1 METISER
8 KSKLAELHKIVEI
21 LAELRKIANKLD
33 EAANDLAGLAGHEE
47 AWPLEEGA
55 EEVARPS
62 VVTLAEPE
70 FGLIEEEQLVPEAA
84 YRKNGSDG
92 QLAPLAEPIS
102 ESSAGLVVEQTVES
116 SPPDIRQ
123 TPNGVSPSAVLAMP
137 RQIERR
143 TEPSDQEIR
152 LRAYFLS
159 ERRRSFAL
167 RGDSDS
173 DWHEAKRQLLC
184 ESGEL
189 GGLSTITAGE
199 SGRILRAVED
209 VALSVTVAS
218 AKPRV
223 ESIEQEKG
231 MPYETTSTEIQSSA
245 AEAIPEPASNSPN
258 AVSAEPVFPQT
269 TTLPTMLNSRQIQ
282 TAPVDKSPSAVMAKT
297 PPPTGPAG
305 TSVDVTF
312 SFEITAVQLTPT
324 FEMGALTVRP
334 ASRLVTM
341 RLALHLHSQPTENLQ
356 VSFEAAK
363 IQPAGGTLGTL
374 WMLPSKQQRP
384 VANGSRSFAPA
395 ELQVVPNF
403 EAAPV
408 QLTPSQPAQAT
419 VLVTVPCEINIVELS
434 PLFEI
439 ASVILNSSCKRV
451 FVQLPGTRPRGEETV
466 RVFEIANLEL
476 TESGEISTMQ
486 LNLLGPADASLT

>member
-1 METISER
+1 M
-8 KSKLAELHKIVEI
+8 
-21 LAELRKIANKLD
+21 IANKLD

-47 AWPLEEGA
+47 AWPLKEGA

-70 FGLIEEEQLVPEAA
+70 VGLIEEEQLVPEAV
-84 YRKNGSDG
+84 YRNNGSDR

-123 TPNGVSPSAVLAMP
+123 TPNGASPSAVLAMP
-137 RQIERR
+137 HQMERR

-167 RGDSDS
+167 GGDPDS

-189 GGLSTITAGE
+189 GGLSTTTAGE

-223 ESIEQEKG
+223 ESIGHEKG
-231 MPYETTSTEIQSSA
+231 VPYETTSTEVQSSA

-258 AVSAEPVFPQT
+258 AVFAE
-269 TTLPTMLNSRQIQ
+269 
-282 TAPVDKSPSAVMAKT
+282 
-297 PPPTGPAG
+297 
-305 TSVDVTF
+305 
-312 SFEITAVQLTPT
+312 
-324 FEMGALTVRP
+324 
-334 ASRLVTM
+334 
-341 RLALHLHSQPTENLQ
+341 
-356 VSFEAAK
+356 
-363 IQPAGGTLGTL
+363 
-374 WMLPSKQQRP
+374 
-384 VANGSRSFAPA
+384 
-395 ELQVVPNF
+395 
-403 EAAPV
+403 
-408 QLTPSQPAQAT
+408 
-419 VLVTVPCEINIVELS
+419 
-434 PLFEI
+434 
-439 ASVILNSSCKRV
+439 
-451 FVQLPGTRPRGEETV
+451 
-466 RVFEIANLEL
+466 
-476 TESGEISTMQ
+476 
-486 LNLLGPADASLT
+486 

>member
-8 KSKLAELHKIVEI
+8 KPKLAELHKIVEI
-21 LAELRKIANKLD
+21 LAELRKIANRLD
-33 EAANDLAGLAGHEE
+33 KAANDLAGLTGHEE

-62 VVTLAEPE
+62 VVTLAESE
-70 FGLIEEEQLVPEAA
+70 VELIEEEQLVPEAA

-102 ESSAGLVVEQTVES
+102 ESLAGLVGEQTVES

-123 TPNGVSPSAVLAMP
+123 TPNGASPSAVLAMP
-137 RQIERR
+137 RQMERR

-159 ERRRSFAL
+159 ELRRSFTL
-167 RGDSDS
+167 PGDPDS

-199 SGRILRAVED
+199 SGRILRPVED
-209 VALSVTVAS
+209 VALSVTVAA

-223 ESIEQEKG
+223 EWIEQEKG
-231 MPYETTSTEIQSSA
+231 MPYETTSTEIQPSA
-245 AEAIPEPASNSPN
+245 AEAIPEPASNYPN

-269 TTLPTMLNSRQIQ
+269 TTLPTMPNTTQIQ

-297 PPPTGPAG
+297 PRTGPAG

-324 FEMGALTVRP
+324 FEMDALTVRP
-334 ASRLVTM
+334 ASRLVMM
-341 RLALHLHSQPTENLQ
+341 RLAPHLQSQPTKNLQ

-363 IQPAGGTLGTL
+363 IQPVGGTLGTL
-374 WMLPSKQQRP
+374 RMLPSDQQRP
-384 VANGSRSFAPA
+384 VANGSHSSAPA
-395 ELQVVPNF
+395 GLQVVPNF
-403 EAAPV
+403 QATPV

-419 VLVTVPCEINIVELS
+419 VFVTVPCEISIVELS

-451 FVQLPGTRPRGEETV
+451 FVQLPGTRPGGEETV

-486 LNLLGPADASLT
+486 LNLLGPADASVT

>member
-8 KSKLAELHKIVEI
+8 KPKLAELHKIVEI

-33 EAANDLAGLAGHEE
+33 KAANDLAGLAGHEE

-70 FGLIEEEQLVPEAA
+70 VGLIEEEQLVPEAA

-123 TPNGVSPSAVLAMP
+123 TPNGASPSAVLAMP
-137 RQIERR
+137 RQMERR

-167 RGDSDS
+167 PGDPDS

-209 VALSVTVAS
+209 VALSVTVAA

-223 ESIEQEKG
+223 KSIEQEKG

-245 AEAIPEPASNSPN
+245 AEAIPEPASNYPD

-269 TTLPTMLNSRQIQ
+269 TTLPTMPNTTQIQ

-297 PPPTGPAG
+297 PPPLA
-305 TSVDVTF
+305 
-312 SFEITAVQLTPT
+312 QL
-324 FEMGALTVRP
+324 ERP
-334 ASRLVTM
+334 
-341 RLALHLHSQPTENLQ
+341 
-356 VSFEAAK
+356 
-363 IQPAGGTLGTL
+363 
-374 WMLPSKQQRP
+374 WM
-384 VANGSRSFAPA
+384 SRSPSRS
-395 ELQVVPNF
+395 
-403 EAAPV
+403 
-408 QLTPSQPAQAT
+408 QL
-419 VLVTVPCEINIVELS
+419 
-434 PLFEI
+434 
-439 ASVILNSSCKRV
+439 SS
-451 FVQLPGTRPRGEETV
+451 
-466 RVFEIANLEL
+466 
-476 TESGEISTMQ
+476 
-486 LNLLGPADASLT
+486 